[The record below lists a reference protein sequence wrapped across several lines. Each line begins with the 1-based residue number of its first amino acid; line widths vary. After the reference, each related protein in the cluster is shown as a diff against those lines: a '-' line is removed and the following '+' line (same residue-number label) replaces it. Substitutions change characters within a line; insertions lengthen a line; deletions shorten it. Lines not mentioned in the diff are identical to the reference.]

1 MTRADCQALSKH
13 HHVCWLSIPCSQHKI
28 GGQRIIGVRDGKD
41 IWGQPVHA
49 STFSCPWFQIIPCII
64 FSPPALVQF
73 SRSSLSPGCHLWG
86 MMLEALSS
94 FSSAKRDIACAPVD
108 IHELLCWWSQLRGW
122 RLTGSFS
129 AAWQWGFS
137 RQNWGVFSVD
147 DVGEGEKGW
156 GTVQPYHC
164 WLCSLVFL

>member
-49 STFSCPWFQIIPCII
+49 SASSCPWFQIIPYII

-73 SRSSLSPGCHLWG
+73 SQSSLDPGCHLWG

-94 FSSAKRDIACAPVD
+94 FSSAKRDIACAPNW
-108 IHELLCWWSQLRGW
+108 HSWTSLLVVSAE
-122 RLTGSFS
+122 RLKANWKSLCCL
-129 AAWQWGFS
+129 ARGFS
-137 RQNWGVFSVD
+137 RQNWGAFSVWWCW
-147 DVGEGEKGW
+147 GRGKGP
-156 GTVQPYHC
+156 GYSATSAI
-164 WLCSLVFL
+164 CSYTFL